1 MKGIL
6 KLMLVALLVITSV
19 TAFARIPNTQ
29 AASQVDINDAI
40 ELGLQYL
47 NSTQA
52 ADGSW
57 GGGYY
62 PVACTAM
69 AVLAFENAP
78 HEHLPDNASD
88 PYHTTVAKGLDYLF
102 TQAHVQTL
110 AAQTAGDPD
119 TNGNGKGIY
128 FSTSDTVYQTPMVLM
143 AMVGSQNQ
151 SRVPTTAPA
160 GTDPYV
166 NGRSYHDIVVDII
179 DWIAWAQE
187 DAATGVYRG
196 GWRYNPNYG
205 SSDNS
210 NTQWPILGLLTA
222 QLWGINGPAFV
233 KSELK
238 YWLAYSQNLGGNYN
252 SNSLYGSFGY
262 ADKTTFN
269 SVAESATGILG
280 LTYCGEPKTNASIIA
295 AQGYLVRDWLVAS
308 SWNTNFGNLYGM
320 YGVMKACRLAQPTPI
335 DFIVNYTGS
344 PTIEWYNGTNQY
356 ADWLVNNQQPDGH
369 WNGGTATTNV
379 YLNTAFGVLILE
391 YVPVKVQ
398 WNLTVHVVDDSTN
411 NPISG
416 ANVAAVGPES
426 RAGITDGG
434 EVDFLKLQA
443 GPYTVTAS
451 KAGYDTAS
459 VFLDLSA
466 DTEITIR
473 LKLSGAAPVGGFEAP
488 LNTLAM
494 LAPWILLGL
503 ATSLGAVVAAKRKRK
518 Y

>member
-1 MKGIL
+1 
-6 KLMLVALLVITSV
+6 MLVALLVITIV

-40 ELGLQYL
+40 EDGLAYL
-47 NSTQA
+47 NSVQA

-78 HEHLPDNASD
+78 QAHLPDNVSD

-110 AAQTAGDPD
+110 NVQPAGDPD

-143 AMVGSQNQ
+143 AMIGSQNQ

-160 GTDPYV
+160 STDPYV

-179 DWIAWAQE
+179 DWIAWAQDE
-187 DAATGVYRG
+187 TGNGRG

-205 SSDNS
+205 DSDNS
-210 NTQWPILGLLTA
+210 NSQWPILGLLTA
-222 QLWGINGPAFV
+222 QLWGINAPAFV

-238 YWLAYSQNLGGNYN
+238 YWLAYSQNLEGDYN

-262 ADKTTFN
+262 TGKVGFN
-269 SVAESATGILG
+269 SVAETATGILG
-280 LTYCGEPKTNASIIA
+280 LTYCGVPKTNANITA
-295 AQGYLVRDWLVAS
+295 AQGYLVRDWLVSS

-356 ADWLVNNQQPDGH
+356 ADWLVTNQQSDGH
-369 WNGGTATTNV
+369 WNGGTATTNAH
-379 YLNTAFGVLILE
+379 LNTAWGVLILE

-398 WNLTVHVVDDSTN
+398 WDLRVHVVDADTN

-416 ANVAAVGPES
+416 ASVSAVGPETRS
-426 RAGITDGG
+426 GITDGG

-451 KAGYDTAS
+451 KVGYDTAS
-459 VFLDLSA
+459 VFLDLSE

-473 LKLSGAAPVGGFEAP
+473 LKLSGAPPVGGFEAP

-494 LAPWILLGL
+494 LAPWLLLAL
-503 ATSLGAVVAAKRKRK
+503 ATSLGAIVAAKRKRK
-518 Y
+518 